1 MEPMALWKRLLI
13 LLVCVW
19 GIIAAT
25 PNLFYAKVERHND
38 AVAAIEAAGG
48 TSTAELDAEKA
59 QWPDY
64 LPSSSRSICTAG
76 VRSTLR
82 ARMRP

>member
-38 AVAAIEAAGG
+38 AVAAITRATQA
-48 TSTAELDAEKA
+48 SVPASRMKA
-59 QWPDY
+59 IW
-64 LPSSSRSICTAG
+64 SS
-76 VRSTLR
+76 
-82 ARMRP
+82 